1 MWLRIIS
8 SDFKS
13 WAREVILW
21 EDTDT
26 VWKDLKYPVEWK
38 YWVLINPNNY
48 LDEIQNYL

>member
-1 MWLRIIS
+1 MLFYII

-26 VWKDLKYPVEWK
+26 IWKELKYPVKWR
-38 YWVLINPNNY
+38 YGNINW
-48 LDEIQNYL
+48 L